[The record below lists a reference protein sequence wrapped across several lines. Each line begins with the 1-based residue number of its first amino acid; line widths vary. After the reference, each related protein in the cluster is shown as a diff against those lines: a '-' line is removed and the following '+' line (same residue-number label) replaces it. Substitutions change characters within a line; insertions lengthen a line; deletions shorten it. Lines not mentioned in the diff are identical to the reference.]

1 MENKYVFYK
10 GLYKDYVIVF
20 LDKGKRKSMK
30 MDKHL
35 LKYLKNKDI
44 NYVLVDND
52 FKVKIVRRKVNN
64 YYKYLIKEYLYMFMG
79 C

>member
-64 YYKYLIKEYLYMFMG
+64 YYKYLIKEYLYMFME